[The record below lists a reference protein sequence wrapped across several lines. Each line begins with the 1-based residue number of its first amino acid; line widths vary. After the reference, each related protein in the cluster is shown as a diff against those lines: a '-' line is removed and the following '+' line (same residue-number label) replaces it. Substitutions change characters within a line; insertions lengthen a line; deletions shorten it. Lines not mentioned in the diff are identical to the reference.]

1 MDTNNKKPLFFDT
14 IINKVDNKGRVSF
27 PAEYRMLAKK
37 FETDLV
43 IFRSFTRKC
52 IEGCSEDMMQ
62 NLAADILNSHDFFS
76 EEQDELTDL
85 VFGDSKRVSFDST
98 GRTVIPEKFL
108 EHAGITEQAV
118 FVGKGNKFQIWN
130 LSDFEC
136 EQKRIRE
143 NIKNRK
149 NFVKHQ
155 EKAGDNE

>member
-1 MDTNNKKPLFFDT
+1 MVNVIKTFILYT
-14 IINKVDNKGRVSF
+14 IIISDNKAGVF
-27 PAEYRMLAKK
+27 PAEYRMLRKNLK
-37 FETDLV
+37 LTLLFFVLYQ
-43 IFRSFTRKC
+43 KC
-52 IEGCSEDMMQ
+52 IEGCSYDIMQ

-98 GRTVIPEKFL
+98 GRTVLPEKFL

-149 NFVKHQ
+149 TFVKPQ
-155 EKAGDNE
+155 EKAGNNE